1 MSKFT
6 KCILTFCGI
15 ALLIG
20 GVLFGAGVFFGEKS
34 QQNPWFEENLLG
46 DMDVT
51 VDGVK
56 VFIGES
62 EESIEKKEVLSAFE
76 NIYMKAECANVTIVT
91 GTEFQIACTYPKDE
105 MPEFKV
111 ENETLEVI
119 QDRQE
124 DYINTGNVTRSIIIT
139 VPEQTV
145 LKDITLE
152 NVVGNISI
160 ADINTYRCMTTLTTG
175 NVTVDNSEM
184 DSCNFTISTGNVDI
198 TALVAEECYVST
210 STGNL
215 GMVGNDVKKYELIS
229 SVGGISLDLSK
240 ATCDYAMEASTNVG
254 KVYIDDEEFGLKY
267 EEENGEGNIRLSVNV
282 GDIDIKTK

>member
-20 GVLFGAGVFFGEKS
+20 GVLFGVGLFFGERS
-34 QQNPWFEENLLG
+34 QQNPWFGENVWR

-56 VFIGES
+56 VFIGENA
-62 EESIEKKEVLSAFE
+62 ESIEKKEVLAAFE
-76 NIYMKAECANVTIVT
+76 NIYMKAECANVSIVT
-91 GTEFQIACTYPKDE
+91 GTEFQITCTYPKDE
-105 MPEFKV
+105 MPEFKI
-111 ENETLEVI
+111 ENETLEII

-124 DYINTGNVTRSIIIT
+124 DYTNTGNVTRAIIIS

-160 ADINTYRCMTTLTTG
+160 ADINAYRCLTTLTTG
-175 NVTVDNSEM
+175 NVTVDNSEI
-184 DSCNFTISTGNVDI
+184 DCCNFTISTGNVDV
-198 TALVAEECYVST
+198 TALVAEECYLST
-210 STGNL
+210 STGKL
-215 GMVGNDVKKYELIS
+215 DMVSNDVKKYVLIS
-229 SVGGISLDLSK
+229 GVGGISLDLGK

-254 KVYIDDEEFGLKY
+254 KVYIDGEESGLKY

-282 GDIDIKTK
+282 GDINIKTK